1 MNEDTMV
8 LRVVLRRGLMSDD
21 LALVPIHFEAVVLD
35 RYRGAPGFS
44 LIRTNSVG
52 RVKKEGGW
60 ALDLGIAPD
69 ESLVHAFAGDLLH
82 LPVQERE
89 HWASF
94 AVALPSSRMFLQMRL
109 APGACHDDGEP
120 RKWE

>member
-1 MNEDTMV
+1 VNEDTAI
-8 LRVVLRRGLMSDD
+8 LRIVLRRGLINDD
-21 LALVPIHFEAVVLD
+21 LSLAPLHFEAAVLD
-35 RYRGAPGFS
+35 HYRGMSGYS
-44 LIRTNSVG
+44 LIRTNTVG
-52 RVKKEGGW
+52 RIKKEGGW
-60 ALDLGIAPD
+60 SLDLGISPD
-69 ESLVHAFAGDLLH
+69 ETLVHAFAGDLLR
-82 LPVQERE
+82 LPQDDRE